1 MNYTATQMAKKLDIS
16 RSYLYYL
23 KDSGLIEI
31 ELNEKGRPMW
41 TEEVYDKLKEYIKKN
56 NVEEKPEVQE
66 LPYKTTKINNKV

>member
-41 TEEVYDKLKEYIKKN
+41 TEEVYNRLKEYIKKN
-56 NVEEKPEVQE
+56 NIVEKSEADE
-66 LPYKTTKINNKV
+66 LPYKTTKINNRR

>member
-1 MNYTATQMAKKLDIS
+1 MNYTATQIAKKLDIS

-23 KDSGLIEI
+23 KENGLIEI

-41 TEEVYDKLKEYIKKN
+41 TEEVYDRLKEYIKKN

-66 LPYKTTKINNKV
+66 LHIKRRK